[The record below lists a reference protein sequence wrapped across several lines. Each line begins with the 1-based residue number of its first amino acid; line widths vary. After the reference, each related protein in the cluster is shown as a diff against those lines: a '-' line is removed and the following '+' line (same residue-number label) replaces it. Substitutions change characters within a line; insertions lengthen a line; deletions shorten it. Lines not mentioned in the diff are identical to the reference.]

1 MELPVSEQENSL
13 APFEAHEKDIE
24 FKKQQEDHQ
33 FQLAMKAIDAKLANN
48 EQARSYMDRMHTKM
62 TWFFVFIILC
72 LLIFALGALY
82 LNKEAVL
89 VEIFKY
95 AIIAFGFGGAGYAA
109 GTKKRGKS

>member
-1 MELPVSEQENSL
+1 MEFPVSEQENSL

-48 EQARSYMDRMHTKM
+48 EQTRSYVDKMHTRV
-62 TWFFVFIILC
+62 TWLFMFILLC

-89 VEIFKY
+89 VELFKY
-95 AIIAFGFGGAGYAA
+95 VIMACGFGGAGYAV
-109 GTKKRGKS
+109 GTKRRGKS